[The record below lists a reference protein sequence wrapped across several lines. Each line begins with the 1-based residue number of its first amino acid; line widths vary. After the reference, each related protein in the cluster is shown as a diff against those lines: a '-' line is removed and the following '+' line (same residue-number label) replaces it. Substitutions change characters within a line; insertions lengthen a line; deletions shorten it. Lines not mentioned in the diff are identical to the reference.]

1 MVRRNSNT
9 NVSKQPSLSRPTA
22 GKPRD
27 YHQTSV
33 YVSLIPYREL
43 RSSASPVTSVQLPQ
57 QRQFVTTEST

>member
-27 YHQTSV
+27 YHQTPV

-43 RSSASPVTSVQLPQ
+43 RSSASPVSVQLLQ